1 MCLGYLKER
10 GRALAMC
17 REDNIPAEM
26 VLVGL

>member
-10 GRALAMC
+10 RRALAMWG
-17 REDNIPAEM
+17 EDNIPAEM